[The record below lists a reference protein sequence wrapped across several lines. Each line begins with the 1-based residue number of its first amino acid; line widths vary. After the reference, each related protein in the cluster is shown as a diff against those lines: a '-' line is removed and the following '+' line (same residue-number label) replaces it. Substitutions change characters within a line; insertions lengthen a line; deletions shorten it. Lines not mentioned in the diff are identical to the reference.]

1 MAFNTGEN
9 IDALIGGVN
18 KVQSTYFC
26 SECGNLYDITNVPPE
41 ASESVLSS
49 ESPAQQ
55 TGGKSKG
62 SSIPT
67 SKKIFFVCTT
77 CGNTEL
83 VKPRTLIV
91 SKKSKDIAKAYFGNE
106 NKPENIVNV
115 PILPHTRD
123 YICPNKTCK
132 THANPDTRD
141 AVMTRIGNSFRVM
154 YVCTVCVT
162 SWK

>member
-1 MAFNTGEN
+1 MALNTGEN
-9 IDALIGGVN
+9 IDTLVGGVN

-41 ASESVLSS
+41 ASETVSS
-49 ESPAQQ
+49 ESPDQQ
-55 TGGKSKG
+55 TGGKSKN

-67 SKKIFFVCTT
+67 SKKIYFVCTT

-91 SKKSKDIAKAYFGNE
+91 SKKSNDIAKAYFGNE
-106 NKPENIVNV
+106 NKPENIVDV
-115 PILPHTRD
+115 PILLHTRD

-132 THANPDTRD
+132 THANPETRD
-141 AVMTRIGNSFRVM
+141 AVMARIGNSFRVM
-154 YVCTVCVT
+154 YICTVCMT